1 MIAGQNVLITG
12 AGSVGTRIAQHFLDQ
27 DANVVRLF
35 DNNEPRLAEVRSKF
49 DDERCRFLIGD
60 VRDADRLNRAIQDID
75 IIIHTAAM
83 KHVDISE
90 YNAFEAVK
98 TNVLGLQN
106 LIDAA
111 IQNDVQRVV
120 FTSSDKA
127 VEPANTMGT
136 TKLLGEKLITAAN
149 KYSGGQDL
157 RLTAVRFGNVI
168 NSSQSVIPIF
178 HEQIKTGGPVTLTD
192 PEMTRFFLT
201 YDDITELITEAL
213 RRTAGG
219 ETFLY
224 KMPAIRIEDLA
235 EAMIQALAPQYGHDP
250 AEIPIETIG
259 RRPGE
264 TMHEHIMTDR
274 ETQRAIENDQ
284 LYAIPPEPN
293 GYIDYDGLNGF
304 KSADEIIR
312 SSEHEEP
319 LEKDQIVDLIT
330 SGTEL
335 GEKDE

>member
-1 MIAGQNVLITG
+1 MIAGQNVLVTG
-12 AGSVGTRIAQHFLDQ
+12 VGSVGKRVVSHFLAQ

-35 DNNEPRLAEVRSKF
+35 DNNEPRLAELRSEF
-49 DDERCRFLIGD
+49 DEDRCRFLIGD
-60 VRDADRLNRAIQDID
+60 VRDADRLDRAMENID
-75 IIIHTAAM
+75 IVVHTAAM

-111 IQNDVQRVV
+111 IENDVKRVV

-127 VEPANTMGT
+127 VDPANTMGT
-136 TKLLGEKLITAAN
+136 TKLLGEKLTTAAN
-149 KYSGGQDL
+149 KYSGREGL

-192 PEMTRFFLT
+192 PDMTRFFLS
-201 YDDITELITEAL
+201 YDDITHLITEAL
-213 RRTAGG
+213 RRTEGG

-235 EAMIQALAPQYGHDP
+235 DAMIEALAPRYDYDP
-250 AEIPIETIG
+250 SQIDTKTIG

-264 TMHEHIMTDR
+264 TLHEHIMTER

-284 LYAIPPEPN
+284 FYAIPPDKN
-293 GYIDYDGLNGF
+293 GYVDYDGLEGF
-304 KSADEIIR
+304 ESADDIVR
-312 SSEHEEP
+312 SSEYAEP
-319 LEKDQIVDLIT
+319 LSKDQIIDLIT
-330 SGTEL
+330 FGAEL
-335 GEKDE
+335 GETV

>member
-1 MIAGQNVLITG
+1 MIAGKNILITG
-12 AGSVGTRIAQHFLDQ
+12 VGSVGSRVATHFLDQ
-27 DANVVRLF
+27 DVRTVRLF
-35 DNNEPRLAEVRSKF
+35 DNNEPRLAELRSEF
-49 DDERCRFLIGD
+49 DNDRCRFLIGD
-60 VRDADRLNRAIQDID
+60 VRDADRLDRAIEGID
-75 IIIHTAAM
+75 IVVHTTAM

-90 YNAFEAVK
+90 YNAFETVK

-111 IQNDVQRVV
+111 IDHDVQRVV

-127 VEPANTMGT
+127 VDPANTMGT

-149 KYSGGQDL
+149 KYSGRQDL
-157 RLTAVRFGNVI
+157 QLTSVRFGNVI
-168 NSSQSVIPIF
+168 NSSQSVGPIF
-178 HEQIKTGGPVTLTD
+178 HEQIKTGGPLTLTD

-201 YDDITELITEAL
+201 YDDITELISEAL
-213 RRTAGG
+213 RRTVGG

-235 EAMIQALAPQYGHDP
+235 EEMIEVLAPRYDYDP
-250 AEIPIETIG
+250 AEIQIETIG

-264 TMHEHIMTDR
+264 TMHEHIMTER
-274 ETQRAIENDQ
+274 ETQRALESEK

-293 GYIDYDGLNGF
+293 GYIDYEGLDGFESTG
-304 KSADEIIR
+304 DIIR
-312 SSEHEEP
+312 SSENEYP
-319 LEKDQIVDLIT
+319 LDRDQIVDMIM

-335 GEKDE
+335 GERK

>member
-1 MIAGQNVLITG
+1 MIAGQNILITG
-12 AGSVGTRIAQHFLDQ
+12 VGSIGSRIAEHFLDQ
-27 DANVVRLF
+27 DANIVRLF
-35 DNNEPRLAEVRSKF
+35 DNNEPRLAEVRSGF
-49 DDERCRFLIGD
+49 GDDRCRFLIGD
-60 VRDADRLNRAIQDID
+60 IRDADRLNRAMQDID
-75 IIIHTAAM
+75 IVVHTAAM

-111 IQNDVQRVV
+111 IENDVQRVV

-149 KYSGGQDL
+149 KYSGRQDL

-178 HEQIKTGGPVTLTD
+178 HEQIKTGGPLTLTD

-201 YDDITELITEAL
+201 YDDITKLITEAL

-235 EAMIQALAPQYGHDP
+235 EAMIEVLAPRYEYDP
-250 AEIPIETIG
+250 SEVAIETIG

-264 TMHEHIMTDR
+264 TMHEHIMTER
-274 ETQRAIENDQ
+274 ETQRAIESEK

-293 GYIDYDGLNGF
+293 GYLDYEGLDGFEPTG
-304 KSADEIIR
+304 DIIR
-312 SSEHEEP
+312 SSENKES
-319 LEKDQIVDLIT
+319 LDKDQIVDLIT
-330 SGTEL
+330 TGAEF
-335 GEKDE
+335 GETI

>member
-1 MIAGQNVLITG
+1 MIAGQNILITG
-12 AGSVGTRIAQHFLDQ
+12 VGSVGSRIAKHFLDQ
-27 DANVVRLF
+27 DVNIVRLF
-35 DNNEPRLAEVRSKF
+35 DNNEPRLAEVGSEF
-49 DDERCRFLIGD
+49 NDDRCRFLIGD
-60 VRDADRLNRAIQDID
+60 VRDADRLGRAMRDID
-75 IIIHTAAM
+75 IVVHTAAM

-111 IQNDVQRVV
+111 IENDVQRVV

-127 VEPANTMGT
+127 VDPANTMGT
-136 TKLLGEKLITAAN
+136 TKLLGEKLIAAAN
-149 KYSGGQDL
+149 KYSGRRDL

-178 HEQIKTGGPVTLTD
+178 HDQIREGGPLTLTD

-213 RRTAGG
+213 RRTSGG

-235 EAMIQALAPQYGHDP
+235 EAMIEVLAPRYDHDP
-250 AEIPIETIG
+250 AEVEIETIG

-264 TMHEHIMTDR
+264 TMHEHIMTER
-274 ETQRAIENDQ
+274 ETRRAIESET

-293 GYIDYDGLNGF
+293 GYIDYEGLDGFNP
-304 KSADEIIR
+304 ADGIIR
-312 SSEHEEP
+312 SSENEDP
-319 LEKDQIVDLIT
+319 LEKNEIVDIIT
-330 SGTEL
+330 SGAEF
-335 GEKDE
+335 GETV